1 MGHLIGRGG
10 LFSLVL
16 VLFLLPS
23 LLVLCDRIIIDK
35 AWTHPIQT
43 YREKMREKRKQMQ
56 GQVKAKLAKHFES

>member
-1 MGHLIGRGG
+1 
-10 LFSLVL
+10 
-16 VLFLLPS
+16 
-23 LLVLCDRIIIDK
+23 VLCDRIIIDK